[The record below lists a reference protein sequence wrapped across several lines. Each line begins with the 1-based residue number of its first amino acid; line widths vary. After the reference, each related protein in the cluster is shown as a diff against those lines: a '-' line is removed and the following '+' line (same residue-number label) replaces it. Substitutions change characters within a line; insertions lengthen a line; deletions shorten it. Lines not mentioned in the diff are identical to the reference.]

1 MPELPEAETIARGLN
16 QVLPG
21 KTVRRT
27 EVVKEDVLTAPVPA
41 FAAALR
47 ENRLR
52 RAGRRGKNV
61 VLEFDD
67 RVRVVVNLGMT
78 GRLLLLPAPALSA
91 PASSEASDPAEAN
104 QAGSLRAASPTAG
117 HPAVVFHLDDGGR
130 LVYDDAR
137 RFGRLSL
144 LLAGEWTRWSRG
156 LGPEPLSPRFSAKV
170 LQSALAR
177 RSAPVRSVLL
187 DQKRVAGIGNIYALE
202 ALWTARVHPR
212 LPCDAVDPDA
222 VRRLHRALRKV
233 LREAVRA
240 RGTTLR
246 DYRTSDGALGG
257 FGPALRVYGREGKP
271 CPRCGASVR
280 RTVFSGRSA
289 YYCPK
294 CQGSGTDLR
303 RVHPKAKPAC
313 GPGR

>member
-27 EVVKEDVLTAPVPA
+27 EVVKEDVLAAPAAA
-41 FAAALR
+41 FASALR
-47 ENRLR
+47 ENRVR

-78 GRLLLLPAPALSA
+78 GRLLLVPA
-91 PASSEASDPAEAN
+91 PASSEASN
-104 QAGSLRAASPTAG
+104 
-117 HPAVVFHLDDGGR
+117 HPAVVFHLDDGSR

-144 LLAGEWTRWSRG
+144 LLAGEWRRWSRR
-156 LGPEPLSPRFSAKV
+156 LGPEPLSPRFSAQV
-170 LQSALAR
+170 LQSVLAR

-187 DQKRVAGIGNIYALE
+187 DQQRIAGIGNIYALE
-202 ALWTARVHPR
+202 ALWSARVHPR
-212 LPCDAVDPDA
+212 LPCDALDPEA

-246 DYRTSDGALGG
+246 DYRTSDGGLGG
-257 FGPALRVYGREGKP
+257 FGPALRVYGREGRP
-271 CPRCGASVR
+271 CPRCGTSVR
-280 RTVFSGRSA
+280 RIVFAGRSA
-289 YYCPK
+289 YYCPA

-303 RVHPKAKPAC
+303 RVHPKAKPSC

>member
-27 EVVKEDVLTAPVPA
+27 EVVKDDVLAAPATA
-41 FAAALR
+41 FASALR
-47 ENRLR
+47 ENRVR

-78 GRLLLLPAPALSA
+78 GRLLLLPAPASSD
-91 PASSEASDPAEAN
+91 ASN
-104 QAGSLRAASPTAG
+104 
-117 HPAVVFHLDDGGR
+117 HPAVVFHLDDGSR

-144 LLAGEWTRWSRG
+144 LLAEEWRRWSRR

-170 LQSALAR
+170 LQSVLAR

-187 DQKRVAGIGNIYALE
+187 DQQRIAGIGNIYALE

-212 LPCDAVDPDA
+212 LPCDAVDPEA

-246 DYRTSDGALGG
+246 DYRTSDGAMGG

-280 RTVFSGRSA
+280 RIVFSGRSA
-289 YYCPK
+289 YYCPG
-294 CQGSGTDLR
+294 CQGSGADLR
-303 RVHPKAKPAC
+303 RVHPKAKPSC
-313 GPGR
+313 GSGR